1 MKCYID
7 LKNGIEYDKI
17 KIAAEKIK
25 QGGIVIFPTDTVY
38 GIGADSFNSNAVEKI
53 YEAKERPKE
62 KAISVLVSNLK
73 MVDDLAIDISDEER
87 KIMEKFFPGPLTI
100 ILKKSSKVSD
110 LVTAG
115 KDTIGV
121 RMPENE
127 IALRLIEEARKTA
140 CTS

>member
-1 MKCYID
+1 
-7 LKNGIEYDKI
+7 
-17 KIAAEKIK
+17 
-25 QGGIVIFPTDTVY
+25 
-38 GIGADSFNSNAVEKI
+38 
-53 YEAKERPKE
+53 
-62 KAISVLVSNLK
+62 

-140 CTS
+140 CNS